1 MDNGSFLSS
10 NSTIVL
16 ESIHVFCFVSTEFEV
31 GLEWVILILR
41 GHNCSKIFV
50 SMVVSEGG
58 EGGSSFYS
66 DHMAVWSPVSSCFSK
81 AAGGGTGVLP
91 LSSGHTIV
99 LESSVQLCL

>member
-58 EGGSSFYS
+58 GGRIFILLRPHGS
-66 DHMAVWSPVSSCFSK
+66 
-81 AAGGGTGVLP
+81 
-91 LSSGHTIV
+91 
-99 LESSVQLCL
+99 LESSVQLFL